1 MKKVIIMMCIVATLT
16 TGTIVYNLSNDNKK
30 SSQDLDT
37 PLQDKNV
44 ATNEKRI
51 FSIMETE
58 NSWAFDVS
66 NTKEIF
72 NDADYVVKVK
82 VLGMENG
89 TFEYSASDIPVTPIS
104 VEMLEVI
111 KGNVS
116 KPITKILQ
124 YGGYVTVKQVM
135 EVSLDSRNEKMGLN
149 KLTDEEQKS
158 QYIYYAP
165 DGNYDLEVGKTYV
178 VALSSKNNQ
187 GNYFLAS
194 NGYAIF
200 ETDNDTIVP
209 FSNNESPIYKNVLT
223 GNRLVI
229 E

>member
-66 NTKEIF
+66 NTK
-72 NDADYVVKVK
+72 
-82 VLGMENG
+82 
-89 TFEYSASDIPVTPIS
+89 EYSASDIPVTPIS